1 MLDPRITGSE
11 DEARQIT
18 LALVLVLLSVV
29 FYGFIIV
36 FYGFNMVLYGF
47 VWFGGKAVYG
57 GVALGQ
63 KPREMID

>member
-11 DEARQIT
+11 DEARQFT
-18 LALVLVLLSVV
+18 LVLVLELFSLI
-29 FYGFIIV
+29 FYGFLC
-36 FYGFNMVLYGF
+36 YSMVSYGF
-47 VWFGGKAVYG
+47 VWFGGKAVYR